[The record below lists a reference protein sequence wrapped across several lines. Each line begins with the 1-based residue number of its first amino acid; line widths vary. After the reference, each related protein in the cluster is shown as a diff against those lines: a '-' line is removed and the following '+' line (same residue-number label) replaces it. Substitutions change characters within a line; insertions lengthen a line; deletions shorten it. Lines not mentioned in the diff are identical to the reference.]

1 MTEIK
6 SAFRDIAQRIENAE
20 SSFIADAQE
29 QFGFT
34 SEEATKILRIYKKEK
49 IVKVDP
55 VMGVARVSHGIFWE
69 KETMQNALKVAN
81 GQL

>member
-1 MTEIK
+1 MK
-6 SAFRDIAQRIENAE
+6 SAFRDIAQRIVNAE
-20 SSFIADAQE
+20 SGFIADAQE

-34 SEEATKILRIYKKEK
+34 SEEATKILAIYKKEK
-49 IVKVDP
+49 VVKIDP
-55 VMGVARVSHGIFWE
+55 VMGTANLSHGIFWE